1 MKTRKRVATL
11 FILGALLLSTVTPV
25 LGAPS
30 LNGDLTPSIAFQAP
44 GCDQFQVE
52 FTGSATGGQGD
63 YTYEWDFGD
72 GEDPGTGQVVIHT
85 YGDAGTYTVTLKVTD
100 SAETTAKASES
111 VTIKENPKAKATA
124 DPTLAKPGEPIDF
137 SGTATGGKPAYTFA
151 WAFGDGDTGTGPTA
165 THVYTDT
172 AFYDVT
178 LTVTDANECTAQDT
192 VRVAVGEPSE
202 HIISNLIAAFFIV
215 PPEYIDAL
223 RAMGWGYGEIAKA
236 YFLAQLS
243 GEHDIEDI
251 IAMRGEGK
259 DGSGWGQIM
268 KEVLDS
274 AGLHGYNLGLIMS
287 GREAPAHLQN
297 LADSCGMEVESVS
310 ELLRESGGKSGTVRR
325 ACRLAQ
331 QAEGEGFTAESI
343 VEMRQRGKSWREIE
357 VALGLVAE
365 RGPKEEGSQGQGHGK
380 GHEGQGSQGQG
391 HAQGKGKG
399 KGPKH

>member
-25 LGAPS
+25 LGAPN
-30 LNGDLTPSIAFQAP
+30 LAPLIVSIAYEVTPCDYLKVAFTGSAEEGVESYEFVWDFGDGDTGTGEMVTHTYEAGGTYTVTLTVTDGAADTATAQETLTLLDSLEASASADPRLAEP
-44 GCDQFQVE
+44 GE
-52 FTGSATGGQGD
+52 PIAFTGSATGGQV
-63 YTYEWDFGD
+63 
-72 GEDPGTGQVVIHT
+72 P
-85 YGDAGTYTVTLKVTD
+85 
-100 SAETTAKASES
+100 
-111 VTIKENPKAKATA
+111 
-124 DPTLAKPGEPIDF
+124 
-137 SGTATGGKPAYTFA
+137 YTFD
-151 WAFGDGDTGTGPTA
+151 WAFGDGDSDEGMTA
-165 THVYTDT
+165 THVYTET
-172 AFYDVT
+172 NIYYVT
-178 LTVTDANECTAQDT
+178 LTVTDDNGCPAEDT

-202 HIISNLIAAFFIV
+202 HIISNLIAAFFIL
-215 PPEYIDAL
+215 PPEYIDDL

-236 YFLAQLS
+236 YFLAQL
-243 GEHDIEDI
+243 GDLDVAEV
-251 IAMRGEGK
+251 IAMREV

-268 KEVLDS
+268 KVVLGS
-274 AGLHGYNLGLIMS
+274 AGLHGSNLGMIVS